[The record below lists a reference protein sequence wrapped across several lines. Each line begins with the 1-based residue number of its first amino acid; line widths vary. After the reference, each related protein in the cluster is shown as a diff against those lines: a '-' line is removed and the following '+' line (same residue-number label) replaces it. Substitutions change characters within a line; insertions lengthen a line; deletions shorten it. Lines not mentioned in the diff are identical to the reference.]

1 MVIFNSLTKEHIFQ
15 IIDIMLKEVYRRI
28 SSLGFTLE
36 ITEKAK
42 EFIAERGYDSKYG
55 ARPLQRAIQKYLED
69 PLAEELLNSSM
80 KPGDIVIVDT
90 DPENAEKLKTEVKK
104 QPKEEKMD
112 A

>member
-1 MVIFNSLTKEHIFQ
+1 VIFNSLSKEHIFQ

-80 KPGDIVIVDT
+80 KSGDTVIVDI
-90 DPENAEKLKTEVKK
+90 DPENAEKLKTAIKK